1 MYERELSIGE
11 VLTLAPDIRLMVIRI
26 RGNEVHLRIDAPADI
41 EITVC
46 ARATENDAHD
56 LQG

>member
-1 MYERELSIGE
+1 
-11 VLTLAPDIRLMVIRI
+11 MVIRI
-26 RGNEVHLRIDAPADI
+26 RGNEVHLRIDAPADV

-46 ARATENDAHD
+46 ARATESDAHD